1 MKTVI
6 IFLIFAISLNAQ
18 NNFSKYF
25 NNKTL
30 RLDFYHTGNANHET
44 ISFDEL
50 IEEPFWGGSQTNLI
64 DTFYFGNYY
73 LKVFSKK
80 GKLIYSR
87 GFSTLFKEWQ
97 STEEAKHTVR
107 TFPGV
112 VTFPF
117 PKDSV
122 IVEIDKRDSL
132 NIFYSLFKYVINPN
146 SYFIKKDNR
155 HKSKSFK
162 VQYSGN
168 YNKKLD
174 IVFISE
180 GYKKSEMNKF
190 KDDCKK
196 YASYLFDCSPFKEN
210 KNKINIWGVEAIS
223 DSSGADIPEKNIWK
237 STALNSSYYTFNSE
251 RYLMTID
258 YKTVRDYAAN
268 VPYDQIYI
276 LVNSN
281 KYGGGAIYNFYSLG
295 ITGNKNSEQVFV
307 HEFGHGLAGLADE
320 YVDLSTFENFYPK
333 GVEPWEP
340 NITTLVH
347 FDKKWKDLVSPSTP
361 IPTPATTKYKNV
373 IGVFEGAGYVPK
385 GVYRSTENS
394 IMRAF
399 SSNEF
404 NKVSKRAIQ
413 RIIDFYSK

>member
-1 MKTVI
+1 MKTI
-6 IFLIFAISLNAQ
+6 LLFFIFTISVSAQ
-18 NNFSKYF
+18 TGFSKYF

-30 RLDFYHTGNANHET
+30 RLDFYQTGNSKKEI
-44 ISFDEL
+44 ISLDEL
-50 IEEPFWGGSQTNLI
+50 IEEPFWGGSKTNLV
-64 DTFYFGNYY
+64 DTFYYGNYY
-73 LKVFSKK
+73 LKVFSSKS
-80 GKLIYSR
+80 KLIYSR

-97 STEEAKHTVR
+97 STEEAKHIKR

-117 PKDSV
+117 PKDS
-122 IVEIDKRDSL
+122 ITVEIDKRDSL
-132 NIFYSLFKYVINPN
+132 NIFYSLFKYSINPKN
-146 SYFIKKDNR
+146 YFIKKENR
-155 HKSKSFK
+155 HKAKSFK
-162 VQYSGN
+162 VHYSGN
-168 YNKKLD
+168 PNKKLD
-174 IVFISE
+174 IVFIAE

-190 KDDCKK
+190 ENDCKK
-196 YASYLFDCSPFKEN
+196 YAGYLFDYSPFKEN
-210 KNKINIWGVEAIS
+210 ENKINIWGVEAVS
-223 DSSGADIPEKNIWK
+223 DSSGADIPADNLWK
-237 STALNSSYYTFNSE
+237 STALNSSYYTFDSE

-295 ITGNKNSEQVFV
+295 ITGNKSSKQVFV

-347 FDKKWKDLVSPSTP
+347 FDKKWKNLVSPSTP
-361 IPTPATTKYKNV
+361 IPTPAIEKYKNT

-385 GVYRSTENS
+385 GVYRSTMNS
-394 IMRAF
+394 IMRTF
-399 SSNEF
+399 SSNKF

-413 RIIDFYSK
+413 KIIDFYSK